1 LRQRKIHAVAELV
14 AAARK
19 RPITFGLVG
28 VGTPIYLT
36 TEKFLVPTSIEAG
49 YPKSDFNFWI
59 GVFAPR

>member
-1 LRQRKIHAVAELV
+1 VAELV

-36 TEKFLVPTSIEAG
+36 TEKFRVPTSIEAG